1 MRRSL
6 FLFALLPCLPVHAFG
21 AEAPKGIDVV
31 GLGADGQEVKGQKWA
46 VLVGV
51 NDYAT
56 LQDLTYSVADAHGL
70 FEALTSPAVGFPA
83 DNIRLLVDDAKAQT
97 DLPFKSAIYSALTD
111 WLALAE
117 PNDLVLVFFSGHGK
131 DYGDRS
137 FLMPQDALEKNP
149 ELTGL
154 SLNTVREQ
162 LELCKARR
170 KILILDMCH
179 SGGKGGDEMSAA
191 TDKQIDDSAGMV
203 TISSCKLR
211 EKSYEW
217 PEVGHS
223 AFIYHLL
230 EALKQPAVADA
241 DKDGYLSVNELYT
254 KVHQDVRRWAARY
267 GGKEQTPKL
276 AQEVE
281 GQIVVARAPRG
292 APVVVED
299 LKTTATLRVTS
310 TPSGAEV
317 YIGGALQGRTPC
329 EVTIDLGAQEQAS
342 LEVIVQQ
349 TGYRSKGGRVTVR
362 RGQAAPWNVELERLP
377 TDPVPPG
384 PPVTPP
390 PSRPA
395 DYEFVPIPAGD
406 GVAAFELG
414 KYEVTVGQFRKFVE
428 ATGYKTTP
436 EKEGYSYGSTGTS
449 WEKVQGLTWR
459 NGSSLGEQAQDDHP
473 VVHVSQEDARAF
485 CKWIG
490 ARLPTDEEWE
500 HAARGG
506 LAGKQYV
513 WGDEFP
519 PPKGAG
525 NFADAAAKR
534 KYTEWTIIEGYDD
547 GFADTAPVGSFKPN
561 GYGLCDMAGNVFE
574 WIEDRDNG
582 CRGGSFLG
590 SSSSLLRVV
599 LRLDFNLPSGSP
611 VGFRAARTL

>member
-1 MRRSL
+1 
-6 FLFALLPCLPVHAFG
+6 
-21 AEAPKGIDVV
+21 
-31 GLGADGQEVKGQKWA
+31 
-46 VLVGV
+46 
-51 NDYAT
+51 
-56 LQDLTYSVADAHGL
+56 
-70 FEALTSPAVGFPA
+70 
-83 DNIRLLVDDAKAQT
+83 
-97 DLPFKSAIYSALTD
+97 
-111 WLALAE
+111 
-117 PNDLVLVFFSGHGK
+117 
-131 DYGDRS
+131 
-137 FLMPQDALEKNP
+137 MPRDALEKNP

-436 EKEGYSYGSTGTS
+436 EKEGY
-449 WEKVQGLTWR
+449 
-459 NGSSLGEQAQDDHP
+459 
-473 VVHVSQEDARAF
+473 
-485 CKWIG
+485 
-490 ARLPTDEEWE
+490 
-500 HAARGG
+500 
-506 LAGKQYV
+506 
-513 WGDEFP
+513 
-519 PPKGAG
+519 
-525 NFADAAAKR
+525 
-534 KYTEWTIIEGYDD
+534 
-547 GFADTAPVGSFKPN
+547 
-561 GYGLCDMAGNVFE
+561 
-574 WIEDRDNG
+574 
-582 CRGGSFLG
+582 
-590 SSSSLLRVV
+590 
-599 LRLDFNLPSGSP
+599 
-611 VGFRAARTL
+611 

>member
-1 MRRSL
+1 L
-6 FLFALLPCLPVHAFG
+6 WLLFALLACLPVYAFG

-46 VLVGV
+46 VVIGI
-51 NDYAT
+51 NDYTT
-56 LQDLTYSVADAHGL
+56 LQDLTCSVADAHGL

-83 DNIRLLVDDAKAQT
+83 DNIRLLVDDATAQT

-137 FLMPQDALEKNP
+137 FLMPRDALEKNP

-179 SGGKGGDEMSAA
+179 SGGKGGEEMGEA

-223 AFIYHLL
+223 AFTYHLL

-292 APVVVED
+292 APAVVED

-310 TPSGAEV
+310 QPSGAEV
-317 YIGGALQGRTPC
+317 HIGGKLQGRTPC

-342 LEVIVQQ
+342 LDVIVQQ

-362 RGQAAPWNVELERLP
+362 RGQAAPWDVELERLP
-377 TDPVPPG
+377 TDPVRPR

-390 PSRPA
+390 PSRPVSGL
-395 DYEFVPIPAGD
+395 DYEFVPVPAGN
-406 GVAAFELG
+406 GVAAFEIG
-414 KYEVTVGQFRKFVE
+414 KYEVTVAQFRKFVE

-436 EKEGYSYGSTGTS
+436 EKEGYSFGFTGTS
-449 WEKVQGLTWR
+449 WAQVQGLTWR
-459 NGSSLGEQAQDDHP
+459 NGSSLNESAEDDHP
-473 VVHVSQEDARAF
+473 VVHVSQADAEAF

-490 ARLPTDEEWE
+490 GRLPTDEEWE

-506 LAGKQYV
+506 LAGKEYV
-513 WGDEFP
+513 WGDDWP

-525 NFADAAAKR
+525 NFSDAAAKR
-534 KYTEWTIIEGYDD
+534 KYTEWTIIDGYDD
-547 GFADTAPVGSFKPN
+547 GFADTAPVGSFQPN
-561 GYGLCDMAGNVFE
+561 GYGLYDMAGNVWE
-574 WIEDRDNG
+574 WVSEKPY
-582 CRGGSFLG
+582 CRGGEFL
-590 SSSSLLRVV
+590 SNEPDDLRVDIPYDNAE
-599 LRLDFNLPSGSP
+599 LID